1 MIVSVLT
8 TALGLGTPVVAPGV
22 GMTLSSGGRDG
33 DAISKAIQAADRDLQ
48 KTQTFGL
55 RNRILCILRTEL
67 QRKYGIDGWNG
78 YGAKAVA
85 AQSVENAEAF
95 VKVMPF
101 ELRDPVVRVIP
112 TGCVSFT
119 WRQGKWRFCSV
130 VFDTD
135 GRFHCA
141 SVIGGAESALT
152 TNSPNEVIGKALEV
166 FA

>member
-8 TALGLGTPVVAPGV
+8 AVLGLGTPVVAPGV

-33 DAISKAIQAADRDLQ
+33 DAISEAIQAADRDLQ

-67 QRKYGIDGWNG
+67 QRKYGIDGWNC
-78 YGAKAVA
+78 YGAKTVA

-95 VKVMPF
+95 VKVMLF
-101 ELRDPVVRVIP
+101 ELRDPVARVIP

-130 VFDTD
+130 VFDTEAD
-135 GRFHCA
+135 FIVHRS
-141 SVIGGAESALT
+141 SVVQNLRLRPIRLM
-152 TNSPNEVIGKALEV
+152 K
-166 FA
+166 

>member
-33 DAISKAIQAADRDLQ
+33 DAISEAIQAADRDLQ

-101 ELRDPVVRVIP
+101 
-112 TGCVSFT
+112 
-119 WRQGKWRFCSV
+119 
-130 VFDTD
+130 
-135 GRFHCA
+135 
-141 SVIGGAESALT
+141 AL
-152 TNSPNEVIGKALEV
+152 P
-166 FA
+166 

>member
-33 DAISKAIQAADRDLQ
+33 DAISEAIQAADQDLQ

-95 VKVMPF
+95 VKIMPF

-112 TGCVSFT
+112 TGFVSFT

-135 GRFHCA
+135 G
-141 SVIGGAESALT
+141 SAESALT

-166 FA
+166 FT

>member
-33 DAISKAIQAADRDLQ
+33 DAISEAIQAADRDLQ

-130 VFDTD
+130 VFDID

-141 SVIGGAESALT
+141 PQPPCESPRPRRRCRTFHAAE
-152 TNSPNEVIGKALEV
+152 
-166 FA
+166 